1 MASHYPSSRRSD
13 DAINAAAR
21 LGRDITWGRILFLPP
36 ELANPRVIFD
46 PTPFRTHEFAGVRT
60 RKSPYTR

>member
-1 MASHYPSSRRSD
+1 MASHHPSSRRSD
-13 DAINAAAR
+13 DAINAASR
-21 LGRDITWGRILFLPP
+21 LCRDITWGRILFLPP

-46 PTPFRTHEFAGVRT
+46 PMPFRAHEFAGIRA